1 MQFHSGQ
8 VVYARKD
15 PKQYYMVKIVKV
27 VTEDV
32 YGNEVSFDKDDIL
45 TADPTSFY
53 KLQIEALKAQI
64 SQIKTEISQTKSQI
78 TYQAN

>member
-8 VVYARKD
+8 IVYARKD

-64 SQIKTEISQTKSQI
+64 LQLKSEKSQI